1 MACSKEKMILLEP
14 VMAARKRKD
23 LQHFSLKAT
32 NILQS
37 WHAYLDGVEGNSKA
51 SHSKTVHFVDSYR
64 PCFAESL
71 MSPSEAETTLMMSEG
86 DATAPLEI
94 NEEESGQEPQ
104 ESTSKEK
111 PLEMTKLPTSELP
124 VTPVVSCSSPYKFD
138 LFEDPGDVM
147 GEAKKTGTS
156 SKPPSVSSNHRMELE
171 TKLVEEQIAAKMMRK
186 KEEMELRQLQR
197 EMELLAKR

>member
-1 MACSKEKMILLEP
+1 MKVTDDERKTSSQMETIQQHIQNCINSNDRPQKINALLDSWLKVRDLTMACSKEKMILLEP

-23 LQHFSLKAT
+23 LQQFSLKAT

-51 SHSKTVHFVDSYR
+51 SHSKTVHFVDSYC

-94 NEEESGQEPQ
+94 NEEESGQE
-104 ESTSKEK
+104 TSRIDIERKATGNEK
-111 PLEMTKLPTSELP
+111 FAHFRASCNPSSELL
-124 VTPVVSCSSPYKFD
+124 VSIQ
-138 LFEDPGDVM
+138 
-147 GEAKKTGTS
+147 
-156 SKPPSVSSNHRMELE
+156 N
-171 TKLVEEQIAAKMMRK
+171 
-186 KEEMELRQLQR
+186 
-197 EMELLAKR
+197 